1 MNSQCMDCDPPH
13 QPLYANIIH
22 FSFYERYAKRLSPPR
37 LSEVPHFPAFFVI
50 RVPSDPLQHLL
61 IEPLIFRLQRSKVR
75 GSKRHTS

>member
-1 MNSQCMDCDPPH
+1 
-13 QPLYANIIH
+13 
-22 FSFYERYAKRLSPPR
+22 
-37 LSEVPHFPAFFVI
+37 VI